1 MSLYDL
7 DIIFYLFQQKH
18 IVEYFKFRMQCIKNG
33 IYGVSE
39 IYYIGA
45 YLAKVMEGSIKLNNN
60 KIPRE
65 YALYADY
72 VIKRSKIEKYANK
85 DVDCGLID
93 LLIMFRPKDS
103 IKCK

>member
-1 MSLYDL
+1 
-7 DIIFYLFQQKH
+7 
-18 IVEYFKFRMQCIKNG
+18 MQCIKNG

-65 YALYADY
+65 YALYAY
-72 VIKRSKIEKYANK
+72 YIIKKSKREHFAYKY
-85 DVDCGLID
+85 VDCGLVE
-93 LLIMFRPKDS
+93 LLVMFQPKEP
-103 IKCK
+103 IECK

>member
-7 DIIFYLFQQKH
+7 DAIFYLFQPEQ
-18 IVEYFKFRMQCIKNG
+18 IVDYFQFREQCIKNA
-33 IYGVSE
+33 IYGINE

-45 YLAKVMEGSIKLNNN
+45 YFTKVMGYSIKLNNN